1 MKKMTHAQL
10 DKMWK
15 KLTKEWKVKALG
27 LIKDEKEIIE
37 IMRKLQKIRDKAA
50 KGRK

>member
-15 KLTKEWKVKALG
+15 KLTKEWKIKALG
-27 LIKDEKEIIE
+27 LIKDEQE
-37 IMRKLQKIRDKAA
+37 IMELMRKIQRQREKAT
-50 KGRK
+50 KGNK